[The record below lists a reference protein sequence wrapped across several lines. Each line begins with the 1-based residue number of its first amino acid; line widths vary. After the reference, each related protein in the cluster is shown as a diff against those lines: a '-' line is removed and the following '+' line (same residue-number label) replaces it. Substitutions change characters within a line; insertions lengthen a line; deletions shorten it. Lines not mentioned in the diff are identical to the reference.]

1 MVGRCRGRLLA
12 NMRQLVRRRAG
23 TMANQVYEFLV
34 AFAGELSGREA
45 RKDGFQDARLGFQ
58 LVCDFF
64 ERAVG
69 FSISELFS

>member
-1 MVGRCRGRLLA
+1 
-12 NMRQLVRRRAG
+12 
-23 TMANQVYEFLV
+23 MANQVYEFLV